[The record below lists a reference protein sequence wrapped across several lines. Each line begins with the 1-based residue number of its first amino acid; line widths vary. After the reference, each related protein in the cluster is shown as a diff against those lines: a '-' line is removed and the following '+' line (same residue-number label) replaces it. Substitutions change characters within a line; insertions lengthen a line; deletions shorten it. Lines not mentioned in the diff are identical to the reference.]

1 MQTERTRSSRT
12 ASLVAAV
19 PTGLAALFVIVLGL
33 LVALGGNPVARYGDP
48 SGWFGVGVGAA
59 MLLLAAA
66 GALLGNWAV
75 PLFGAMFVLSLGAL
89 AAGAAWSAD
98 DYILVGVGGLLAVG
112 CAAAVTYQLGRIA
125 AAVARNERDDED
137 GSAT

>member
-1 MQTERTRSSRT
+1 MKVERAGSSRA

-19 PTGLAALFVIVLGL
+19 LTGLAALFLIVLGL
-33 LVALGGNPVARYGDP
+33 LVALGGNPVARFGDP

-59 MLLLAAA
+59 MLVLALV
-66 GALLGNWAV
+66 GALQGNWGV

-125 AAVARNERDDED
+125 DAVARNERDDGG
-137 GSAT
+137 GSGS